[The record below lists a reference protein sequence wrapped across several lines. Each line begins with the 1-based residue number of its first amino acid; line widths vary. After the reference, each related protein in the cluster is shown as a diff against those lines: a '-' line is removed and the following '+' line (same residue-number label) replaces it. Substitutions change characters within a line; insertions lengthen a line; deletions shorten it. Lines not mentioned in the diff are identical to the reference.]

1 MTSTNEIRRLAED
14 GKKAFASS
22 KYEAAAELFG
32 NAAQGYADLND
43 QANAAEMRNNLSV
56 AMLKLGR
63 NQESLEAA
71 RGTEAIFEKAGD
83 LRRQGMAI
91 GNEAAALE
99 ALGRLDEAL
108 AAYERSAEVLRAA
121 GEGDLRSL
129 VLKGA
134 AGIRL
139 RQGKLAESGIRMLGA
154 LESKKHPSIF
164 ERVLRVLVRVA
175 PH

>member
-1 MTSTNEIRRLAED
+1 MTSTNELRRLAED
-14 GKKAFASS
+14 GKKAFESS

-32 NAAQGYADLND
+32 KAAQGYADSND
-43 QANAAEMRNNLSV
+43 QVNAAEMRNNLSV

-83 LRRQGMAI
+83 PRRQGMAI

-99 ALGRLDEAL
+99 GLGRLDEAL
-108 AAYERSAEVLRAA
+108 AAYERSGEVLREA

-129 VLKGA
+129 VLKAA

-139 RQGKLAESGIRMLGA
+139 RQGKLVESGIRMLGA

-164 ERVLRVLVRVA
+164 ERVLRFLVRVA